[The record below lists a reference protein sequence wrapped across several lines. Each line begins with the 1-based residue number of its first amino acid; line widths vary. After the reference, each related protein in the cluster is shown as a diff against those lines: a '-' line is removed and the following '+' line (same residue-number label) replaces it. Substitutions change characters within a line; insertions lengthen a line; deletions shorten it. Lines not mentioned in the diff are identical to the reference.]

1 MRPHPAHA
9 PPRLD
14 VLTPA
19 ARIEA
24 QAAYPT
30 GIPKPGISALPLR
43 INSSD
48 LTSFNH
54 RHLSARTMA
63 PKRAVFS
70 LNLDSQSEHY
80 HQHVREQHPD
90 GSDSV
95 KVIETKGPTHDH
107 TDLSYVSKPFER
119 VVNRAVDQ
127 AVKDTGKKVHSV
139 EGDIH
144 YSSNT
149 SSSDTRSS
157 DTSGSNL
164 NVKNKSTRRFLERR
178 YDVSDL

>member
-1 MRPHPAHA
+1 
-9 PPRLD
+9 
-14 VLTPA
+14 
-19 ARIEA
+19 
-24 QAAYPT
+24 
-30 GIPKPGISALPLR
+30 
-43 INSSD
+43 
-48 LTSFNH
+48 
-54 RHLSARTMA
+54 MA

-139 EGDIH
+139 EGDIPS
-144 YSSNT
+144 SSNT
-149 SSSDTRSS
+149 SSS